1 MTAGP
6 RKRLKPVVVGL
17 LRRMGAR
24 SPALG
29 IRAAHAI
36 ANLTRPL
43 GRGIDHG
50 RLAAA
55 FPELGPPA
63 QHTARQRTWENF
75 LKEQAVEA
83 AVMHG
88 RYPQLVPDPRLV
100 ELRPPL
106 VLASFHVGPLPAL
119 APLLA
124 QLPGEVVALDR
135 GQFGALP
142 NLPVLPGGEDTAARA
157 AAFNRA
163 LAALRSGGFAFIT
176 IDAFHPQEFEVAAI
190 EVPLLGRT
198 LPLARGAFAL
208 SRIAGVP
215 LVPLVARWRGTAVE
229 VELGDPISP
238 GPGGERA
245 LAEKAAAW
253 VENYLRAR
261 PGEMSV
267 FMLERLRPP
276 VLAR

>member
-1 MTAGP
+1 MTAAP
-6 RKRLKPVVVGL
+6 RERLKPVVVGA
-17 LRRMGAR
+17 LRRMSAR

-29 IRAAHAI
+29 IRAAHAL
-36 ANLTRPL
+36 AQLTRPL
-43 GRGIDHG
+43 GRGIDQG
-50 RLAAA
+50 RLASA
-55 FPELGPPA
+55 FPELGAPA
-63 QHTARQRTWENF
+63 RQTARQRTWENF

-83 AVMHG
+83 AVMQG
-88 RYPQLVPDPRLV
+88 RYPQLAPDARLAA
-100 ELRPPL
+100 LRPPL

-119 APLLA
+119 APVLA
-124 QLPGEVVALDR
+124 QLPGDVVALDR

-142 NLPVLPGGEDTAARA
+142 NLQVLPGGEDTAARA
-157 AAFNRA
+157 IAFSRA

-176 IDAFHPQEFEVAAI
+176 IDAFHPEEFDVATI

-208 SRIAGVP
+208 ARIAHVP
-215 LVPLVARWRGTAVE
+215 LVPLVARWRGTVVE
-229 VELGDPISP
+229 VELGEQIAP

-245 LAEKAAAW
+245 LAESAAAW
-253 VENYLRAR
+253 VESYLRAR

-276 VLAR
+276 VRAR